1 MSDEFTYETIK
12 PGRVRFLTAV
22 AGFSHAGK
30 TVSAARLLKGAQ
42 RVYGGDVCVIDS
54 EEAFGMYQE
63 DFPEFKHI
71 PLAPP
76 HSADRW
82 MRALDFAYSKGA
94 RCFLLDTLSDE
105 HIALMERVDVHL
117 DRMAGDDWK
126 KRERCMMAAH
136 GKADVK
142 PLRQKFERRLWELSK
157 TCAIVVTYRADEKFT
172 PPTKKDGGPA
182 KEEDSHTWKLGSTS
196 KLLYSCTL
204 RWLLKPGS
212 DGVPTLTG
220 GNDAERM
227 MIKVPA
233 PFRKLQMAKQLDET
247 LGEQI
252 ARECKGAKPAAARG
266 LMFNRSYGYE
276 STSNP
281 SGTVNDATPAER
293 ATYLHW
299 LGQREVPANARAM
312 FETHLAAVT
321 ALVESDRAEAAL
333 SGEAAE

>member
-1 MSDEFTYETIK
+1 MSEEFTYETIK

-63 DFPEFKHI
+63 DFPDFKHI
-71 PLAPP
+71 GLAPP

-82 MRALDFAYSKGA
+82 MRAIDYAYAKGA

-105 HIALMERVDVHL
+105 HIALMERVDAHL
-117 DRMAGDDWK
+117 ERMAGDDWK
-126 KRERCMMAAH
+126 KRERCTMAAH

-172 PPTKKDGGPA
+172 PSTKKDGNT

-220 GNDAERM
+220 ANDAERM

-252 ARECKGAKPAAARG
+252 ALACKAGGTSAPAPEKKLYTVSKGADSVDRE
-266 LMFNRSYGYE
+266 L
-276 STSNP
+276 
-281 SGTVNDATPAER
+281 TPEGAER
-293 ATYLHW
+293 LRKQGYQVHQLDI
-299 LGQREVPANARAM
+299 P
-312 FETHLAAVT
+312 
-321 ALVESDRAEAAL
+321 ESNN
-333 SGEAAE
+333 GEAAE